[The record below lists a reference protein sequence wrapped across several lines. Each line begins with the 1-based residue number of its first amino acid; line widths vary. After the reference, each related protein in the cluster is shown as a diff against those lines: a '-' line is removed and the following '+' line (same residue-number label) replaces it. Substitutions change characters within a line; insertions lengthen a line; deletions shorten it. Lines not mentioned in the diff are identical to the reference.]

1 MVVAF
6 RGYTWLMCGI
16 AGFVDQSGRLRD
28 PHRALGAMADR
39 LLHRGPDDGGVWWN
53 DSLRAGL
60 SHRRLAIL
68 DLSNAGHQPMVSAC
82 GRLAIAFNGEIYGFE
97 ALRAELDSRRS
108 TPWRGHSDT
117 EVVLECFAQD
127 GFERTVARLSGMFA
141 IAAIDMQERRLWL
154 ASDRA
159 GKKPLYFGWTF
170 GVFAFASEMK
180 ALAALGPMPP
190 VDPEAAAMMLRYG
203 YVPAPWS
210 IRRGILK
217 LPQGSMVELDLDSVV
232 PGNCPSPR
240 TYWSIGALATRTAE
254 ARRGGSADADGFEQ
268 VLGAAVRRRLVSE
281 VPVGAFLSGGVD
293 SSVVC
298 ALMVRAAQGRVRT
311 FSIGFE
317 DAGLDESHHAD
328 RVAAALG
335 TDHVCHRI
343 SDADMLAVVPS
354 LPTMFDEPFSDSSQ
368 IPTHLVSRVARLHVT
383 VALSGDGGDEVFGGY
398 DRYRKALDR
407 WRSLERMPLP
417 LRLASAAALRA
428 VGPAIV
434 WADRVTGLSDRSDP
448 GPLRAMLRS
457 PSDIADI
464 APSPHFADFYRRTV
478 STWHRSP
485 VAGQGAANAR
495 PDQILDSGLDL
506 AALGPRAWMMAVDFM
521 TYMHGDILV
530 KVDRASMAESLEVRC
545 PFLDPEVVEFAW
557 TLPDELRIGCR
568 GLKVAL
574 QDLARRLVPPEVVDR
589 PKKGF
594 GVPLARWLRGPLR
607 PWMQDLLSPATLLC
621 HGILDPVPVQASV
634 QALLAGH
641 DAEQSRVWAAAS
653 LTAWAERWRSE

>member
-1 MVVAF
+1 
-6 RGYTWLMCGI
+6 
-16 AGFVDQSGRLRD
+16 
-28 PHRALGAMADR
+28 MADR
-39 LLHRGPDDGGVWWN
+39 MVHRGPDDGGVWWN
-53 DSLRAGL
+53 DGLRAGL
-60 SHRRLAIL
+60 SHRRLSIL
-68 DLSNAGHQPMVSAC
+68 DVSSAGHQPMISAC
-82 GRLAIAFNGEIYGFE
+82 GRWAIAFNGEIYDFA
-97 ALRAELDSRRS
+97 ALRAELDCRRT

-117 EVVLECFAQD
+117 EVILECFAQD
-127 GFERTVARLSGMFA
+127 GFQRTIERLSGMFA
-141 IAAIDMQERRLWL
+141 IAAIDMQDRSLWL

-159 GKKPLYFGWTF
+159 GKKPLYFGWTS

-190 VDPEAAAMMLRYG
+190 IDHTAAAMMLRYG

-217 LPQGSMVELDLDSVV
+217 LPQGSIAQLDLRSIV
-232 PGNCPSPR
+232 PGTCPRSR
-240 TYWSIGALATRTAE
+240 AYWSIGALATKTAE
-254 ARRGGSADADGFEQ
+254 ARRNGRVDAHGLEQ
-268 VLGAAVRRRLVSE
+268 VLEAAVRRRLVSD

-317 DAGLDESHHAD
+317 DPELDESHHAD

-368 IPTHLVSRVARLHVT
+368 IPTHLVSRVARQHVT

-398 DRYRKALDR
+398 SRYSLSIDG
-407 WRSLERMPLP
+407 WRSVGRVPLP
-417 LRLASAAALRA
+417 VRTASAAVLRA
-428 VGPAIV
+428 FGPAIV
-434 WADRVTGLSDRSDP
+434 LADRVTGLSSRSGL
-448 GPLRAMLRS
+448 GPLRALFRS
-457 PSDIADI
+457 PVSIADI
-464 APSPHFADFYRRTV
+464 AASPGFADFYRRTV
-478 STWHRSP
+478 SAWHRNP
-485 VAGQGAANAR
+485 VAGNGAAAGR

-506 AALGPRAWMMAVDFM
+506 AALGPRAWMMAIDFM

-545 PFLDPEVVEFAW
+545 PFLDTEVVEFAW
-557 TLPDELRIGCR
+557 SLPDELRIGSR

-589 PKKGF
+589 PKMGF

-607 PWMQDLLSPATLLC
+607 TWVQDLLCRGTLLR
-621 HGILDPVPVQASV
+621 HGILDPAPVEASV
-634 QALLAGH
+634 QALLAGQ